1 MQQNTKDLFSKV
13 IIRQYVLPDDE
24 HGINKS
30 NLSTHVDHC
39 LSCNDCEQ
47 LSELI
52 GCSLIDYCFD
62 EAEQQ
67 NKDVK
72 SLLNIA
78 LNTRVKIKLESEKES
93 ALLKQGFF
101 GEALLYTVLLS
112 CFGAGTLICRGRLIN
127 PSSRGETPGYDAF
140 HIIEQQDEINLWFGE
155 VKFYMDYK
163 SAIRS
168 VVESMKKSL
177 SLEYLHTNLMAI
189 INHENYLHSA
199 KMTSI
204 LNNWKENGFLVTL
217 GDLISKEN
225 IKLVYPAL
233 IIYDD
238 KNVEYDEIIKKSIQV
253 INEEAE
259 QQNISIPDFCSVFFV
274 LLPISDTR
282 KTKLDVIEWIKT
294 KRR

>member
-1 MQQNTKDLFSKV
+1 MQQDTKDLFSKV

-112 CFGAGTLICRGRLIN
+112 CFGAGTLICRGRLFN

-163 SAIRS
+163 AAIKS

-189 INHENYLHSA
+189 INHEDYLHSA
-199 KMTSI
+199 KMASI
-204 LNNWKENGFLVTL
+204 LTNWKENGFLVTL
-217 GDLISKEN
+217 DDLINKEN

-238 KNVEYDEIIKKSIQV
+238 KNVEYDELIKKSIQV

-259 QQNISIPDFCSVFFV
+259 RQNISIPDFCSVFFV

-294 KRR
+294 KRS